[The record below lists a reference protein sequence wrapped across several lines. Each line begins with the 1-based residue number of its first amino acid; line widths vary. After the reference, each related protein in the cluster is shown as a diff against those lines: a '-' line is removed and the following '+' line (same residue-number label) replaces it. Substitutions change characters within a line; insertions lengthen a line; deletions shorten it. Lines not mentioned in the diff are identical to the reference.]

1 MQWDIPV
8 LLSFH
13 STKVQRVEM
22 LPVSQHEMQFVLKIC
37 QRARYAVLCSSFS
50 RNESI
55 SEMELNPMPP

>member
-22 LPVSQHEMQFVLKIC
+22 LPVSQHEMQLVLKIC

-50 RNESI
+50 
-55 SEMELNPMPP
+55 